1 MYHFLQCNN
10 FFVIFDI
17 ETFNKL
23 KTMKRVLLLVVPCVL
38 AVGGWIFFNPSKC
51 EKRGVIEAIEARRSI
66 RAYKDIPVE
75 REKLQLL
82 AECGV
87 KAPSAMNRQ
96 EWEVRIVDSKEWID
110 GATATYLKAVEG
122 TDKAKYMLTP
132 TFKNIFRNA
141 PAVIFV
147 AAPDGLFAGE
157 NVGCLSQNIML
168 AATELGLGTCF
179 LGSVQMMFAE
189 SAMSEYLL
197 SLGFSEG
204 YRLRYA
210 LAVGYPDEAPE
221 TQPRDMSKIKFV
233 E

>member
-1 MYHFLQCNN
+1 
-10 FFVIFDI
+10 
-17 ETFNKL
+17 
-23 KTMKRVLLLVVPCVL
+23 MKQVVCLLALCVTALLSVWLVTE
-38 AVGGWIFFNPSKC
+38 SQK
-51 EKRGVIEAIEARRSI
+51 KSGVIDAIEARRSI
-66 RAYKDIPVE
+66 RAYKDTPVE
-75 REKLQLL
+75 HEKLQFL

-96 EWEVRIVDSKEWID
+96 EWEVRIVENKEWID
-110 GATATYLKAVEG
+110 NCTAAYLKAVEG

-147 AAPDGLFAGE
+147 AAPEGVFAGE

-189 SAMSEYLL
+189 PAMAEYVA

-210 LAVGYPDEAPE
+210 LAVGYPDEAPDAK
-221 TQPRDMSKIKFV
+221 PRDMTKIKFV

>member
-1 MYHFLQCNN
+1 
-10 FFVIFDI
+10 
-17 ETFNKL
+17 
-23 KTMKRVLLLVVPCVL
+23 MKKIVCLLALCVTALL
-38 AVGGWIFFNPSKC
+38 AVWVVTESQTKS
-51 EKRGVIEAIEARRSI
+51 GVIDAIKARRSI
-66 RAYKDIPVE
+66 RAYKDTPVE

-87 KAPSAMNRQ
+87 WAPNAMGRQ
-96 EWEVRIVDSKEWID
+96 EWEVRIVDSKAWID
-110 GATATYLKAVEG
+110 DCTATYLKAIEG

-147 AAPDGLFAGE
+147 AAPEGLFAGE
-157 NVGCLSQNIML
+157 NVGCLGQNIML

-179 LGSVQMMFAE
+179 LGSAQMIFAE
-189 SAMSEYLL
+189 PAMKEYLQ

-204 YRLRYA
+204 YKLRYA
-210 LAVGYPDEAPE
+210 LAVGYPDETPE
-221 TQPRDMSKIKFV
+221 AKPRDLSKIKFV

>member
-1 MYHFLQCNN
+1 
-10 FFVIFDI
+10 
-17 ETFNKL
+17 
-23 KTMKRVLLLVVPCVL
+23 MKRLVLLLALCVTAL
-38 AVGGWIFFNPSKC
+38 LSVWLVTESQK
-51 EKRGVIEAIEARRSI
+51 KSGVIDAIEARRSI
-66 RAYKDIPVE
+66 RAYKDTPVE

-110 GATATYLKAVEG
+110 NCTSAYLKAVEG

-147 AAPDGLFAGE
+147 AAPEGLFAGE
-157 NVGCLSQNIML
+157 NVGCLAQNIML
-168 AATELGLGTCF
+168 AVTELGLGTCF

-189 SAMSEYLL
+189 PAMADYVT

-204 YRLRYA
+204 YHLRYA
-210 LAVGYPDEAPE
+210 LAVGYPDEKPDAK
-221 TQPRDMSKIKFV
+221 PRDLSKIKFV

>member
-1 MYHFLQCNN
+1 
-10 FFVIFDI
+10 
-17 ETFNKL
+17 
-23 KTMKRVLLLVVPCVL
+23 MKQIVCLLALCVTALLSVWLVTE
-38 AVGGWIFFNPSKC
+38 SQK
-51 EKRGVIEAIEARRSI
+51 KSGVIDAIEARRSI
-66 RAYKDIPVE
+66 RAYKDTPVE

-96 EWEVRIVDSKEWID
+96 EWEVRIVDSREWID
-110 GATATYLKAVEG
+110 NCTATYLKAVEG

-132 TFKNIFRNA
+132 TFKNIFRNS

-147 AAPDGLFAGE
+147 GAPDGVFAGE
-157 NVGCLSQNIML
+157 NVGCLAQNIML

-189 SAMSEYLL
+189 PAMAEYLA

-204 YRLRYA
+204 YHLRYA
-210 LAVGYPDEAPE
+210 LAVGYPDEQPDAK
-221 TQPRDMSKIKFV
+221 PRDMSKIKFV

>member
-1 MYHFLQCNN
+1 
-10 FFVIFDI
+10 
-17 ETFNKL
+17 
-23 KTMKRVLLLVVPCVL
+23 MKQVVCLLALCVTALLSVWLVTE
-38 AVGGWIFFNPSKC
+38 SKN
-51 EKRGVIEAIEARRSI
+51 RSSVVEAIEARRSI
-66 RAYKDIPVE
+66 RAYKDTPVE
-75 REKLQLL
+75 REKLQFL

-110 GATATYLKAVEG
+110 DCTAAYLKAVEG
-122 TDKAKYMLTP
+122 TGKADYLTKDP
-132 TFKNIFRNA
+132 NFKNIFRNA

-147 AAPDGLFAGE
+147 GAPDGLFAGE
-157 NVGCLSQNIML
+157 NIGCLGQNIML

-189 SAMSEYLL
+189 PAMAEYVS
-197 SLGFSEG
+197 SLGFRDG

-210 LAVGYPDEAPE
+210 LAVGYPDEAPAAKE
-221 TQPRDMSKIKFV
+221 RDMSKIKFV

>member
-1 MYHFLQCNN
+1 
-10 FFVIFDI
+10 
-17 ETFNKL
+17 
-23 KTMKRVLLLVVPCVL
+23 MKQVVCLLALCVTALLSVWLVTE
-38 AVGGWIFFNPSKC
+38 SQK
-51 EKRGVIEAIEARRSI
+51 KSGVIDAIEARRSI
-66 RAYKDIPVE
+66 RAYKDTPVE
-75 REKLQLL
+75 HEKLQLL

-96 EWEVRIVDSKEWID
+96 EWEVRIVENKEWID
-110 GATATYLKAVEG
+110 NCTAAYLKAVEG

-147 AAPDGLFAGE
+147 AAPEGVFAGE

-189 SAMSEYLL
+189 PAMAEYVA

-210 LAVGYPDEAPE
+210 LAVGYSDEAPDAK
-221 TQPRDMSKIKFV
+221 PRDMTKIKFV

>member
-1 MYHFLQCNN
+1 
-10 FFVIFDI
+10 
-17 ETFNKL
+17 
-23 KTMKRVLLLVVPCVL
+23 MKQVVCLLALCVTALLSVWLVTE
-38 AVGGWIFFNPSKC
+38 SKN
-51 EKRGVIEAIEARRSI
+51 RSSVVEAIEARRSI
-66 RAYKDIPVE
+66 RAYKDTPVE
-75 REKLQLL
+75 REKLQFL

-110 GATATYLKAVEG
+110 GCTAAYLKAVEG
-122 TDKAKYMLTP
+122 TGKADYLTKDP
-132 TFKNIFRNA
+132 NFKNIFRNA

-147 AAPDGLFAGE
+147 GAPDGLFAGE
-157 NVGCLSQNIML
+157 NIGCLGQNIML

-189 SAMSEYLL
+189 PAMAEYVS
-197 SLGFSEG
+197 SLGFSDG

-210 LAVGYPDEAPE
+210 LAVGYPDEAPAAKE
-221 TQPRDMSKIKFV
+221 RDMAKIKFV

>member
-1 MYHFLQCNN
+1 M
-10 FFVIFDI
+10 V
-17 ETFNKL
+17 
-23 KTMKRVLLLVVPCVL
+23 VLCVS
-38 AVGGWIFFNPSKC
+38 AVAGIWIYVDSFKS
-51 EKRGVIEAIEARRSI
+51 EKSGVIEAIESRRSI
-66 RAYKDIPVE
+66 RAYKDTPVE

-87 KAPSAMNRQ
+87 WAPSAMGRQ

-110 GATATYLKAVEG
+110 GCTAAYLKAVEG
-122 TDKAKYMLTP
+122 TGKADYMLTP

-147 AAPDGLFAGE
+147 GAPEGVFAGE
-157 NVGCLSQNIML
+157 NVGCLAQNIML

-189 SAMSEYLL
+189 PALAEYLS
-197 SLGFSEG
+197 SLQFSKE

-210 LAVGYPDEAPE
+210 LAVGYPNEEPDA
-221 TQPRDMSKIKFV
+221 TPRDMSKIRFV

>member
-1 MYHFLQCNN
+1 
-10 FFVIFDI
+10 
-17 ETFNKL
+17 
-23 KTMKRVLLLVVPCVL
+23 MKRLVLLLALCVTAL
-38 AVGGWIFFNPSKC
+38 LSVWLVTESQK
-51 EKRGVIEAIEARRSI
+51 KSGVIDAIEARRSI
-66 RAYKDIPVE
+66 RAYKDTPVE

-110 GATATYLKAVEG
+110 NCTSAYLKAVEG

-147 AAPDGLFAGE
+147 AAPEGLFAGE
-157 NVGCLSQNIML
+157 NVGCLAQNIML

-189 SAMSEYLL
+189 PAMAVYVT

-210 LAVGYPDEAPE
+210 LAVGYPDEKPDAK
-221 TQPRDMSKIKFV
+221 PRDLSKIKFV

>member
-1 MYHFLQCNN
+1 
-10 FFVIFDI
+10 
-17 ETFNKL
+17 
-23 KTMKRVLLLVVPCVL
+23 MKRVLLLVVLCVS
-38 AVGGWIFFNPSKC
+38 AVAGICILPTSSKS
-51 EKRGVIEAIEARRSI
+51 EKSGVIEAIESRRSI
-66 RAYKDIPVE
+66 RAYKDTPVE

-87 KAPSAMNRQ
+87 WAPSAMGRQ

-110 GATATYLKAVEG
+110 GCTAAYLKAVEG
-122 TDKAKYMLTP
+122 TGKADYMLTP

-147 AAPDGLFAGE
+147 GAPEGVFAGE
-157 NVGCLSQNIML
+157 NVGCLAQNIML
-168 AATELGLGTCF
+168 AATELELGTCF

-189 SAMSEYLL
+189 PALAEYLSTL
-197 SLGFSEG
+197 QFSAG

-210 LAVGYPDEAPE
+210 LAVGYPDEEPE
-221 TQPRDMSKIKFV
+221 AKPGDMSKIRFV

>member
-1 MYHFLQCNN
+1 M
-10 FFVIFDI
+10 
-17 ETFNKL
+17 
-23 KTMKRVLLLVVPCVL
+23 
-38 AVGGWIFFNPSKC
+38 
-51 EKRGVIEAIEARRSI
+51 EAIEARRSI
-66 RAYKDIPVE
+66 RAYKDTPVE
-75 REKLQLL
+75 REKLQFL

-110 GATATYLKAVEG
+110 GCTAAYLKAVEG
-122 TDKAKYMLTP
+122 TGKADYLTKDP
-132 TFKNIFRNA
+132 HFKNIFRNA

-147 AAPDGLFAGE
+147 GAPDGLFAGE
-157 NVGCLSQNIML
+157 NIGCLGQNIML

-189 SAMSEYLL
+189 PAMAEYVS
-197 SLGFSEG
+197 SLGFSDG

-210 LAVGYPDEAPE
+210 LAVGYPDEAPAAKE
-221 TQPRDMSKIKFV
+221 RDMSKIKFV